1 MQVNQTKHDD
11 LNLTVSIQL
20 EKADYADAQKKRLND
35 FRRKAD
41 LKGFRKGMAPMSLI
55 EKMYGGQA
63 LGETINNIVSS
74 QLNKYIEDN
83 KLDVLGEPLP
93 SEKEDKNDWENG
105 ESFTFDFDLGLAPDL
120 SVDVTAE
127 DIITYYDIT
136 VNAKA
141 LADYKDSMLR
151 QYGSMESGEAVGE
164 DDFMVADFAQGET
177 TVKDAYVSLRSMDEA
192 AKSMFIG
199 LKKDDTLDV
208 NINEVFVNE
217 TDRAAMLH
225 SSKEELAAMEPVW
238 KMTIKEVKTFVAA
251 QPTVETFDKM
261 FGEGQVKD
269 DKEFDARVKE
279 LLKKEYVTE
288 SDYRFSVDARE
299 YLINKANISLPEAF
313 LKRWLLAA
321 NEGKFT
327 AEDIEKEFEGFAK
340 DFCWQMICSHLLKTH
355 DLQVTKE
362 DIERDAKE
370 FAAYQFAMYG
380 MNNVPDEQLTSF
392 AKRILEDK
400 EQVRRIYEKAENN
413 LVVNYIKGIVS
424 FDKKKTTIEKIR
436 QMNQQK

>member
-20 EKADYADAQKKRLND
+20 DKADYADVQKKRLND

-83 KLDVLGEPLP
+83 KLNVLGEPLP

-127 DIITYYDIT
+127 DVITYYDIT
-136 VNAKA
+136 VSAKA

-151 QYGSMESGEAVGE
+151 QYGSMESGEAIGE
-164 DDFMVADFAQGET
+164 DDFMIADFAQGET
-177 TVKDAYVSLRSMDEA
+177 IVKDAYVSLRSVDEA

-261 FGEGQVKD
+261 FGEGQDRKST
-269 DKEFDARVKE
+269 R
-279 LLKKEYVTE
+279 LN
-288 SDYRFSVDARE
+288 S
-299 YLINKANISLPEAF
+299 
-313 LKRWLLAA
+313 
-321 NEGKFT
+321 
-327 AEDIEKEFEGFAK
+327 
-340 DFCWQMICSHLLKTH
+340 SHL
-355 DLQVTKE
+355 
-362 DIERDAKE
+362 
-370 FAAYQFAMYG
+370 
-380 MNNVPDEQLTSF
+380 
-392 AKRILEDK
+392 
-400 EQVRRIYEKAENN
+400 
-413 LVVNYIKGIVS
+413 
-424 FDKKKTTIEKIR
+424 
-436 QMNQQK
+436 